1 MQRRPEF
8 REGMARLSDRVW
20 TYLQPDGGFG
30 LSNAGIVGPRDAA
43 AAGAETL
50 LVDTFFDLAH
60 TRRLLDAIAREVRA
74 PIGRVVNT
82 HFNGDHCWG
91 NQLVREAEII
101 GHRSVPDDMRK
112 LAPEML
118 EALRQAPDT
127 VPAARAMREGMA
139 RFDFRGIELVPPTTL
154 FEDRLELE
162 LDGLAVE
169 LVHVGPA
176 HTTGDVI
183 VHVPAEGIVFTGDVL
198 FRLCAPLG
206 WEGTFERWIEALET
220 IAALGA
226 DTIVPGHGPVCG
238 PEGALEMRD
247 YLVWVRDRSRE
258 SFETG
263 KSLEEACLSIDLG
276 PYGDWLESDRV
287 VSQVARA
294 YRELEGL
301 PFDAPVEFM
310 RHVEIMARLRER
322 TTTHA

>member
-1 MQRRPEF
+1 MGRRPEF
-8 REGMARLSDRVW
+8 REGMARLSERAW

-30 LSNAGIVGPRDAA
+30 LSNAGVVGPRDPAA
-43 AAGAETL
+43 PGARTL

-60 TRRLLDAIAREVRA
+60 TRRLLDGIAREVRA
-74 PIGRVVNT
+74 PVGRVVNT
-82 HFNGDHCWG
+82 HYNGDHCWG
-91 NQLVREAEII
+91 NQLVRDAEII
-101 GHRSVPDDMRK
+101 GHRSVPEDMRK
-112 LAPEML
+112 LSPEML
-118 EALRQAPDT
+118 EALRGAPDS
-127 VPAARAMREGMA
+127 VPAARALREGMA

-154 FEDRLELE
+154 FDDRLELD

-169 LVHVGPA
+169 LLHVGPA

-183 VHVPAEGIVFTGDVL
+183 VHLPTDGIVFTGDVL

-220 IAALGA
+220 IAGLGA

-247 YLVWVRDRSRE
+247 YLAWVRDRSRE
-258 SFETG
+258 AFDAG
-263 KSLEEACLSIDLG
+263 RSLEEACLAIDLG
-276 PYGDWLESDRV
+276 PWGDWLEPERV

-301 PFDAPVEFM
+301 PFDAPVEFT
-310 RHVEIMARLRER
+310 RHVEIMAKLRER
-322 TTTHA
+322 AAGRA

>member
-8 REGMARLSDRVW
+8 REGLVRLSERTW

-30 LSNAGIVGPRDAA
+30 LSNAGVVGPRDHA
-43 AAGAETL
+43 AAGARAL

-60 TRRLLDAIAREVRA
+60 TRRLLDAVARDVRA
-74 PIGRVVNT
+74 PIGHVVNT
-82 HFNGDHCWG
+82 HYNGDHCWG
-91 NQLVREAEII
+91 NQLVRDAEII

-112 LAPEML
+112 LPPEML
-118 EALRQAPDT
+118 EALRHAPDSL
-127 VPAARAMREGMA
+127 PAARALRDGMA

-154 FEDRLELE
+154 FDDRLTLD

-169 LVHVGPA
+169 LLHVGPA

-183 VHVPAEGIVFTGDVL
+183 VHLPGEGIVFTGDVL

-220 IAALGA
+220 VAGLGA

-238 PEGALEMRD
+238 PEGALEMHD
-247 YLVWVRDRSRE
+247 YLAWVRDRSRTAFE
-258 SFETG
+258 SG
-263 KSLEEACLSIDLG
+263 KSLEEACHSIDLG
-276 PYGDWLESDRV
+276 PFGEWLETERV

-301 PFDAPVEFM
+301 PFDAPVEFT
-310 RHVEIMARLRER
+310 RHVEIMAKLRER
-322 TTTHA
+322 SQPRA